1 MTVANSIGSGQTLDS
16 SSSPTFADLTLGGT
30 LVDTALPCF
39 FAYANAN
46 VTNVTGDGTTYTAV
60 FNTEMFDLANNFD
73 GTSTF
78 TAPITGKYIF
88 AVNISLSNLSAS
100 HTITFSSLVLA
111 GSASVSQ
118 EFNNVSAANCRDASN
133 NFTYSGIIGP
143 ITMVANDTAKI
154 QLTVSNGTKTVTF
167 TGAALTSRQSFFAG
181 FLVC

>member
-1 MTVANSIGSGQTLDS
+1 MTVANSIGSGQTLGTG
-16 SSSPTFADLTLGGT
+16 SSPTFANLTLSGT
-30 LVDTALPCF
+30 FTDSLLPCF

-46 VTNVTGDGTTYTAV
+46 ITNVTGDGTTYTTV

-78 TAPITGKYIF
+78 TAPITGNYLF
-88 AVNISLSNLSAS
+88 SVNISLSNLSAS

-118 EFNNVSAANCRDASN
+118 EFNNMNAANCRDASN

-143 ITMVANDTAKI
+143 IKMVANDTAKI

-167 TGAALTSRQSFFAG
+167 VGAALTSRQSTFSA